1 MLRLESISILQT
13 SIKCLPPLGN
23 SLAPGAPHNYV
34 LAHQAQGLLYLHS
47 VGLEQIY
54 TQTQLRSLDTLEGEM
69 YLWPL
74 ADLKVCLEQLDSS
87 YAIQIEKDLGSLS
100 LKTYVEVVD
109 NLPQVLDTTYL
120 NTFGGS
126 FDEFDLLDPGSKL
139 NFFYTSINVLDSLQR
154 AASYGDYSNRTGG
167 DRAVL
172 LNVEVEKLQIYSIPQ
187 AAPNFYLA
195 QEVKTYNTN
204 ITESKELAILGCH
217 LTYLLTYFNEKTLL
231 NLEWTI
237 YEHWLEIKSENKLMR
252 IPLQNIDRF
261 NYLKPVSSSFNV
273 ELGSLVTGY
282 TVPLS
287 RAISAAKAQQ
297 ATKSNNRFIRI
308 TEQNQKLRLGKVS
321 DLLQRDWSEIEIW
334 TYDNPNKE
342 TLPAVSINGPALLKC
357 LLAFESYLK
366 KTELS
371 FNLQVSFW
379 RKTIGKLERWI
390 VEIRLDTD
398 QTNHPIILASVNITQ
413 PPATVSESAIT

>member
-1 MLRLESISILQT
+1 
-13 SIKCLPPLGN
+13 
-23 SLAPGAPHNYV
+23 
-34 LAHQAQGLLYLHS
+34 
-47 VGLEQIY
+47 
-54 TQTQLRSLDTLEGEM
+54 M

-74 ADLKVCLEQLDSS
+74 ADLKVCLDQLDSS
-87 YAIQIEKDLGSLS
+87 YAVQIEKDLGSLS

-120 NTFGGS
+120 NTFGGN

-139 NFFYTSINVLDSLQR
+139 NFFCTSINVLDSLQR

-172 LNVEVEKLQIYSIPQ
+172 LNVEVEKLQVYSIPQ

-204 ITESKELAILGCH
+204 IEESKELAILGCH

-231 NLEWTI
+231 SLEWTI
-237 YEHWLEIKSENKLMR
+237 YEQWLEIKSENKLMR

-273 ELGSLVTGY
+273 KLGSLVTGY

-308 TEQNQKLRLGKVS
+308 TERNQKLRLGKVS

-398 QTNHPIILASVNITQ
+398 QTSHPIILASVNITQ